1 MRGRV
6 VLQEANPVPQ
16 PFVSVSYLLLQTTA
30 PPHSMPHPQIPKC
43 DCQIIYLQSAAVVSH
58 ISRHYSSISNSNNRM
73 IIRLVHDRPS
83 TLFSSITWTRFLRIL
98 LHSYA
103 NKFIG
108 RILII
113 LVCGGSCLNETSS
126 QGLLSFLVENSDGMD
141 PTSQFI
147 TFGGRSTLYG
157 WLRLGWSPFRLLQSG
172 LASPRWSGSWSF
184 LPGRFSIH

>member
-1 MRGRV
+1 
-6 VLQEANPVPQ
+6 
-16 PFVSVSYLLLQTTA
+16 
-30 PPHSMPHPQIPKC
+30 
-43 DCQIIYLQSAAVVSH
+43 
-58 ISRHYSSISNSNNRM
+58 M

-98 LHSYA
+98 VHSYG
-103 NKFIG
+103 NKLIG

-141 PTSQFI
+141 HTSQFI

-157 WLRLGWSPFRLLQSG
+157 WSG